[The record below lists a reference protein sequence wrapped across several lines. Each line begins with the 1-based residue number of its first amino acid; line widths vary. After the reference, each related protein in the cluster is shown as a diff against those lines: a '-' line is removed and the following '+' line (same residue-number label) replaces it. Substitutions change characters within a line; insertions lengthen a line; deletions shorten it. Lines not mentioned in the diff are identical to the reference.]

1 MHIFWYTPDMS
12 NLPPTLTVKFF
23 RTETGNEPVREWL
36 IDLPRDDRKAV
47 GTDIKTVQFG
57 WPIGMPVVRKM
68 EPDLWEVRIDL
79 KEKIARVL
87 FTVEARTM
95 VLLHGFIKKSEKT
108 PASDLETAR
117 QRKSALK
124 RKR

>member
-1 MHIFWYTPDMS
+1 MHFFWYTPAMS
-12 NLPPTLTVKFF
+12 KYPPTLSVKFF
-23 RTETGNEPVREWL
+23 CTEAGNEPVREWL
-36 IDLPRDDRKAV
+36 TDLPRDDRKAV

-68 EPDLWEVRIDL
+68 EPDLWEVRVDL
-79 KEKIARVL
+79 KERIARVL
-87 FTVEARTM
+87 FTVEASSM

-117 QRKSALK
+117 QRKAALK
-124 RKR
+124 RNK

>member
-1 MHIFWYTPDMS
+1 MHIFWHTPTMS
-12 NLPPTLTVKFF
+12 NPPPILIVKFF
-23 RTETGNEPVREWL
+23 RTETGIEPVREWL

-47 GTDIKTVQFG
+47 GTDIRTVQFG

-68 EPDLWEVRIDL
+68 ELGLGGVRIDL

-87 FTVEARTM
+87 FTIEAHTM

-117 QRKSALK
+117 QRKAALK